1 MIGYV
6 KIQDLLREVVNAK
19 YKTNVVLSGINA
31 LDEAFAR
38 LYPESLIIIGARPG
52 MGKTALALN
61 IAQCSAA
68 DAGASVMIFSLEM
81 SRERIAHRLLS
92 MKARVEMSKI
102 KTWDIEAKDVEK
114 INYALNELGKTKIV
128 VDDTPNISIEQMRDK
143 CRKLKHEQGLDIV
156 IIDYLQLIAQER
168 DIRTCADDKTD
179 LIRELKILAR
189 EIGCHVIVTSQ
200 LSRKL
205 ETRKNKW
212 PELTDFNDPDAIEQY
227 ADVVAL
233 LYRDDYYHWNSDRPG
248 TCEIDVVQN
257 KNGPIGTIDLV
268 WIDKW
273 LKLCDWPLII

>member
-1 MIGYV
+1 MLNT
-6 KIQDLLREVVNAK
+6 KPMLCFQELMRLTK
-19 YKTNVVLSGINA
+19 
-31 LDEAFAR
+31 AFAR

-179 LIRELKILAR
+179 FDQGTEDLGKGNR
-189 EIGCHVIVTSQ
+189 VPM
-200 LSRKL
+200 LSLLLSFHENRRK
-205 ETRKNKW
+205 ERTN
-212 PELTDFNDPDAIEQY
+212 
-227 ADVVAL
+227 
-233 LYRDDYYHWNSDRPG
+233 G
-248 TCEIDVVQN
+248 QN
-257 KNGPIGTIDLV
+257 
-268 WIDKW
+268 
-273 LKLCDWPLII
+273 